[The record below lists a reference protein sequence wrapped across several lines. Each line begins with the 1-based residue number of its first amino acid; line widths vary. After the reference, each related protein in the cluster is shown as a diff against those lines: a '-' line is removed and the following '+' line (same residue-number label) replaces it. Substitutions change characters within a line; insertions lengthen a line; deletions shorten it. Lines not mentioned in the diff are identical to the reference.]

1 MARVAL
7 AHAVFRRAVRHAR
20 ALIGLN
26 MRPARPIPL
35 DLEATEYAYVE
46 RPNSVL
52 VELVESQ
59 VLRGRVRPRLLDVGC
74 GAGANAREL
83 KSRHPE
89 LFIAG
94 IEPNLHAAELARE
107 AADEVFVGLA
117 DAWLTRTDSAAF
129 DGVILSDVLEHTPD
143 PVRFLRQLTEAPC
156 LRDAR
161 FVISVPN
168 YAVWY
173 NRLRTLAGRFD
184 YAWSGLYDRTHL
196 RFFTRRSLRALLE
209 YSGLSSVEERCT
221 PSLVQSAAPLLR
233 KLFEKDVA
241 AGDHLSLSE
250 SSAFRSYRRFVE
262 PAEAAVCGVWPEL
275 LGFQIVCVAER
286 G

>member
-1 MARVAL
+1 
-7 AHAVFRRAVRHAR
+7 
-20 ALIGLN
+20 
-26 MRPARPIPL
+26 MRPGRPIPL
-35 DLEATEYAYVE
+35 DLEATEYSYVE

-52 VELVESQ
+52 LELVERH
-59 VLRGRVRPRLLDVGC
+59 LIAGHAHPRILDVGC

-83 KSRHPE
+83 KARHPDV
-89 LFIAG
+89 FIAG
-94 IEPNLHAAELARE
+94 IEPNARAATLAQA

-117 DAWLTRTDSAAF
+117 DAWLARGIEQSF
-129 DGVILSDVLEHTPD
+129 DGVILSDVVEHTPD
-143 PVRFLRQLTEAPC
+143 PVGFLRQLAEAPS
-156 LRDAR
+156 LAGAR

-196 RFFTRRSLRALLE
+196 RFFTRRSIAGLLDYCGLRV
-209 YSGLSSVEERCT
+209 VEERCT

-233 KLFEKDVA
+233 KVFEKDVA
-241 AGDHLSLSE
+241 AGDHLSLTE
-250 SSAFRSYRRFVE
+250 SPAFRAYRRFVE
-262 PAEAAVCGVWPEL
+262 PAEAALCGLWPEL

-286 G
+286 A